1 MDEQKTE
8 EDSYLMIMDETCRT
22 TRLIPNE
29 DFVGDVCRELDRL
42 TPGQPVSD
50 QLMIHL
56 VSPSPLPELTQDN
69 AGRYM
74 KDITPKLD
82 DHTIKIAAAVSLKD
96 AMYALEH
103 DIPITQMAEKSKR
116 QTLPEDYRQAID
128 GYGVAAPDLREK
140 VAQLRR
146 EEGEKTVLL
155 LSIDT

>member
-8 EDSYLMIMDETCRT
+8 EYSYLMIMDEACRT

-69 AGRYM
+69 AGHYM

-96 AMYALEH
+96 AVYALEH

-116 QTLPEDYRQAID
+116 
-128 GYGVAAPDLREK
+128 
-140 VAQLRR
+140 
-146 EEGEKTVLL
+146 
-155 LSIDT
+155 